1 MGRSVWPVASVA
13 CGFSHPVGSVTCG
26 FCGLL

>member
-1 MGRSVWPVASVA
+1 MGRSVWPEVSVA

-26 FCGLL
+26 FCDL